1 MKRAEFAAISLMAV
15 IGCTRESD
23 NIQTPS
29 KERIFASI
37 EQPAS
42 TKVYA
47 DEELKVLWNE
57 EDLIS
62 FFNKLTLN
70 EKWMFMGE
78 TGDNAGYFSQVTQ
91 AVGTGNELDYYCAV
105 YPYNATTRISNQNVM
120 TLSLPAEQ
128 TYMENSFG
136 LGANTMVAVS
146 SSSIFSFKNVCG
158 YLSFKLYGDGVK
170 VKSISLKGNNNERLA
185 GKGTIPLAVGTAP
198 VVTMADTATDEI
210 TLVCQNAVELNSS
223 ASDYTEFWLVVPPVE
238 FTSGFTVTIT
248 DENGGTITKSTSS
261 KLVITRSNIKR
272 MAPIEVEINNPSGVI
287 SFKDS
292 AVKAICVANWDTDG
306 DGELSYVE
314 AAAVTDIGWVFAS
327 KTNITT
333 FEELCY
339 FTGLTSIRDSAFE
352 SCSSLTSINIPDGV
366 TSIRFSAFSGC
377 SSLTSINIPD
387 GVTSIGSDA
396 FMSCS
401 GLTSINIPD
410 GVTSIQ
416 DFTFSGCSSLTSITI
431 PDGVTSIGSSAF
443 RGCSSLTS
451 INIPDGV
458 TSIGSSAFNGCS
470 DLTSITLFHSTPP
483 TAGADIFV
491 NSPDALIYVP
501 SESVDAYKS
510 ADGWSDYADR
520 IQAIPTPGFINGHA
534 YVDMGDG
541 LKWAT
546 CNIGANS
553 PEEYGDYFAWGE
565 TVPYYESISE
575 NGTVTWKEG
584 KSSGYDWSSYTKF
597 TTDNGASFTKYTGND
612 YSTLQSDDDAATANW
627 GGTWRIPTKEE
638 WTTLKDNYSW
648 TWTTENGV
656 PGQKVTSNIN
666 GNSIFLPAAGNFN
679 GTTRKN
685 LKTKGLYWDSTLFY
699 SDMIESAW
707 DFYFDA
713 YDIYSASSGVRYYG
727 LPIRPVSN

>member
-1 MKRAEFAAISLMAV
+1 MKRAAFAAISLMAV

-248 DENGGTITKSTSS
+248 DENGGTFTKSTSS

-366 TSIRFSAFSGC
+366 TSIGR
-377 SSLTSINIPD
+377 
-387 GVTSIGSDA
+387 
-396 FMSCS
+396 
-401 GLTSINIPD
+401 
-410 GVTSIQ
+410 
-416 DFTFSGCSSLTSITI
+416 
-431 PDGVTSIGSSAF
+431 SAF
-443 RGCSSLTS
+443 R
-451 INIPDGV
+451 
-458 TSIGSSAFNGCS
+458 GCS
-470 DLTSITLFHSTPP
+470 DLTSITLFPSTPP

-520 IQAIPTPGFINGHA
+520 IQAIPSVPIPET
-534 YVDMGDG
+534 VDLG
-541 LKWAT
+541 LPSGIKWASF
-546 CNIGANS
+546 NLGAS
-553 PEEYGDYFAWGE
+553 DPADLGDYYAWGE
-565 TVPYYESISE
+565 VDKKSRQEYNWE
-575 NGTVTWKEG
+575 N
-584 KSSGYDWSSYTKF
+584 YKF
-597 TTDNGASFTKYTGND
+597 CMGDDKSFTKYCNNSEYGYESFVDNL
-612 YSTLQSDDDAATANW
+612 STLESIDDVANVRL
-627 GGTWRIPTKEE
+627 GGNWRIPTWQEVKELQQQCE
-638 WTTLKDNYSW
+638 WTWSEL
-648 TWTTENGV
+648 NGRNGYLV
-656 PGQKVTSNIN
+656 ESKIN
-666 GNSIFLPAAGNFN
+666 GNSIFLPACGQGQIAESVVMAGINKE
-679 GTTRKN
+679 GR
-685 LKTKGLYWDSTLFY
+685 YWSSSL
-699 SDMIESAW
+699 SDG
-707 DFYFDA
+707 YP
-713 YDIYSASSGVRYYG
+713 SASIVLIFNSDEVNMLSNNTFYVQKRSHG
-727 LPIRPVSN
+727 LAIRPVNAE

>member
-248 DENGGTITKSTSS
+248 DENGGTFTKSTSS

-366 TSIRFSAFSGC
+366 TSIGR
-377 SSLTSINIPD
+377 
-387 GVTSIGSDA
+387 
-396 FMSCS
+396 
-401 GLTSINIPD
+401 
-410 GVTSIQ
+410 
-416 DFTFSGCSSLTSITI
+416 
-431 PDGVTSIGSSAF
+431 SAF
-443 RGCSSLTS
+443 R
-451 INIPDGV
+451 
-458 TSIGSSAFNGCS
+458 GCS